1 MRAYRDQYAA
11 VVGKGAQVVGV
22 STDDVATQKRFKDE
36 NQLPFP
42 LLSDEGGKVAKQY
55 GGTVVLLGIAN
66 RTTFVI
72 GQDGI
77 VKEIVS
83 GGDAINPAGSIAAC
97 PLRKGPPAA
106 P

>member
-1 MRAYRDQYAA
+1 MRAYRDQYAT
-11 VVGKGAQVVGV
+11 VIGKGAQVVGI
-22 STDDVATQKRFKDE
+22 STDDVATQRRFKAE

-55 GGTVVLLGIAN
+55 GGTVPIVGIAN

-72 GQDGI
+72 GQDRV

-83 GGDAINPAGSIAAC
+83 GGDAINPGASIAAC
-97 PLRKGPPAA
+97 PLRPAPAA
-106 P
+106 PR